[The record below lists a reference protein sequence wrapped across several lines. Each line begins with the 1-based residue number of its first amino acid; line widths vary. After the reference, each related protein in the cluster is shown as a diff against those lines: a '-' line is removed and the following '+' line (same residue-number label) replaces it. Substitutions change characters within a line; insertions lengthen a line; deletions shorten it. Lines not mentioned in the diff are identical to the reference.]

1 MRVGENIW
9 QLFLPDEAFICS
21 ELKVLIIATSYTNSE
36 WGNEDKFIK
45 IYLKKNRENQNG
57 DGVTLYIWFGSG
69 YLHTESAGSCKQV

>member
-45 IYLKKNRENQNG
+45 IYLKKIVKNFFLS
-57 DGVTLYIWFGSG
+57 TLLNKQKIKQYYI
-69 YLHTESAGSCKQV
+69 YVYI